1 LQTRWRAIPDALRI
15 TVAERAEAGPGATD
29 WAGYGALTGASLIWG
44 STFLVIAFSNEY
56 LAPLWG
62 ATLRLAIA
70 SVGLIAVARL
80 TRAAFPRG
88 AQLREKLARAS
99 REDQRRRLRHRPA
112 PDRALTRGRSAS
124 SASTA

>member
-1 LQTRWRAIPDALRI
+1 MQEGIRVTAAETTHARASA
-15 TVAERAEAGPGATD
+15 TTD
-29 WAGYGALTGASLIWG
+29 WAGYGAFAGASLIWG

-80 TRAAFPRG
+80 TRAAFPRC
-88 AQLREKLARAS
+88 AQLRDLVGYGVLSFGFNLAFLYWG
-99 REDQRRRLRHRPA
+99 EQI
-112 PDRALTRGRSAS
+112 
-124 SASTA
+124 